1 MKITNKHG
9 LPQTFVNVLERPSYT
24 KGSAHL
30 SATELLSSPQIVQLR
45 KSHYENLEQDV
56 MDMVDNMLEE
66 ERNQD

>member
-45 KSHYENLEQDV
+45 KSHYEHLEQDV
-56 MDMVDNMLEE
+56 MDMVW
-66 ERNQD
+66 